1 MRITKRVRAV
11 VTALAL
17 AAGRHAASAGSGVA
31 APPPPGRLAAVEI
44 VKVEANVG
52 DFWELS
58 ASCPMGR
65 VAIGGGAGAGFG
77 EIPHGHDLNLIS
89 SRPMVED
96 GRATGWVVSAHHLW
110 DDIPWTVTA
119 YAIRA
124 APPAGY
130 QVLQSDPV
138 RVPQKEVARLTCP
151 TGKVV
156 LGGGGTVAPGDWA
169 GISKSYPASPT
180 GSGAPDQWA
189 VGGYGDGATTATTA
203 FAICADPI
211 TGLTVRRSHTTE
223 IEYEPY
229 GGLLKCPAGTS
240 VVGGGASAN
249 GPAASL
255 YASRPAET
263 GETGSQDG
271 WWAQATDDQSDSTMD
286 LYDMCAQTVWQ
297 DAQRPHPPTRARHHR
312 RAPRLRPQGPST
324 IRSARAGPSTECR
337 CARRT
342 SSEGAQGER
351 DRKRG
356 TSAGAVRIVTHAT
369 SAVPSARARTRV
381 AARGD
386 PSQSASAS
394 RITPSSRPSS
404 SNRAHRCSPARC
416 CRLTRRSR

>member
-1 MRITKRVRAV
+1 MRITKRARAV

-17 AAGRHAASAGSGVA
+17 AAGTLAASAGSGVA

-44 VKVEANVG
+44 VKEEANVG

-65 VAIGGGAGAGFG
+65 IAIGGGAEAGFG
-77 EIPHGHDLNLIS
+77 DTPHGHDLNLIS
-89 SRPMVED
+89 SRPMIED
-96 GRATGWVVSAHHLW
+96 GQATGWVVSAHHLW
-110 DDIPWTVTA
+110 DNIPQTVTA
-119 YAIRA
+119 YAICA

-138 RVPQKEVARLTCP
+138 QMPQKEVAKLTCP

-169 GISKSYPASPT
+169 SLSKSYPTSAT
-180 GSGAPDQWA
+180 GAGTPNQWA
-189 VGGYGDGATTATTA
+189 VGGYGDGTTTATTA

-211 TGLTVRRSHTTE
+211 TDLTVRHYNTTK

-255 YASRPAET
+255 YASRPSKA

-271 WWAQATDDQSDSTMD
+271 WWAQATDDQSDSNMD
-286 LYDMCAQTVWQ
+286 LYVMCAQT
-297 DAQRPHPPTRARHHR
+297 
-312 RAPRLRPQGPST
+312 
-324 IRSARAGPSTECR
+324 I
-337 CARRT
+337 
-342 SSEGAQGER
+342 
-351 DRKRG
+351 
-356 TSAGAVRIVTHAT
+356 
-369 SAVPSARARTRV
+369 
-381 AARGD
+381 
-386 PSQSASAS
+386 
-394 RITPSSRPSS
+394 
-404 SNRAHRCSPARC
+404 
-416 CRLTRRSR
+416 